1 MGSAAGARR
10 LADLIVGREREDANP
25 FRLAR
30 FDEPGAAASRKR
42 PL

>member
-10 LADLIVGREREDANP
+10 LADLIVGREREEANP

-30 FDEPGAAASRKR
+30 FDDPKTAASGKR